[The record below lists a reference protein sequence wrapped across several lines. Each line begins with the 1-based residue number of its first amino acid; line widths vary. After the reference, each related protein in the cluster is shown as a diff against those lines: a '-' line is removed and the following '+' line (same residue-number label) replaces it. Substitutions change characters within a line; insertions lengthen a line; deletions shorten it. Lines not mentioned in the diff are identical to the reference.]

1 MKILVLGGTVF
12 VGRAIV
18 ERLLELG
25 HDVSLFHRGV
35 THKNLF
41 SGVPEYYGDRKEGMV
56 SLPDERWDWVLDTSA
71 YIPRE
76 VRIASEATSDRAD
89 RYLLISTIS
98 VYADQSMPG
107 PHEGSA
113 LIELEDPATE
123 TVDANTYGGLKVL
136 CEREAARTWGERL
149 TIVRP
154 GIVIGPNDP
163 TDRFTLWAT
172 RQGRLPVPDRLDQPI
187 QAIDTRDLAS
197 FTAGLVERG
206 ITGTFNACGEDSALG
221 EMAAACGVEAQPIP
235 IPEWEKAGL
244 HLPMLLP
251 LDGSSDGIF
260 RTDASRARAQGLSH
274 RPLAYSARDTLAWW
288 HTQGKPGLKT
298 EPDEAL
304 VRALIS

>member
-1 MKILVLGGTVF
+1 MF

-18 ERLLELG
+18 ERLLDLG

-41 SGVPEYYGDRKEGMV
+41 SGAREYYGDRKEGMA

-76 VRIASEATSDRAD
+76 VRIASDATTDRAD

-98 VYADQSMPG
+98 VYADQAMPG

-136 CEREAARTWGERL
+136 CEREAAQAWGDRL
-149 TIVRP
+149 TVVRP

-172 RQGRLPVPDRLDQPI
+172 HQGPLPVPDRLDQPI

-197 FTAGLVERG
+197 FTCSLVERG
-206 ITGTFNACGEDSALG
+206 IAGTFNACGENASLG
-221 EMAAACGVEAQPIP
+221 ELAAACGVEIKPIP
-235 IPEWEKAGL
+235 VPEWERAGL
-244 HLPMLLP
+244 SLPMLLP

-260 RTDASRARAQGLSH
+260 HTDASRARAQGLSH
-274 RPLAYSARDTLAWW
+274 RPLADSARDTLAWW
-288 HTQGKPGLKT
+288 HTQGKPALKT

-304 VRALIS
+304 VRALLS